1 MVKQRTA
8 ALALGVLLL
17 AALPAMA
24 ANLLSGPAVYED
36 IHRGFPGLE
45 TAVFAAALRG
55 AADLAAVVSL
65 GAVVAVLFLHPR
77 AKRTADH
84 VRFGPDLS
92 VLTWASGAW
101 TVLAAAN
108 LIVAAPES
116 NGLGMGRL
124 LEPGAFGPLYMFGY
138 MPRAWTVTLIGA
150 LVLWLCSYWGSR
162 WTTLLPGLWAGVIG
176 ALAPVV
182 VGQILV
188 GPNHDFGGDAGALQ
202 TIAVGVLLGPV
213 LVVAAMQLIR
223 VGDAGKFPV
232 DVRRV
237 VQVGLVGAGFVLA
250 TELVVT
256 WFKLAGSSP
265 WESVTGILALMR
277 LSLLAALVVM
287 LVLMQRRSQRRMA
300 VPALLITLWVAIGA
314 AMTRIPPPQY
324 FVPTSIPEVFMGFE
338 VPGPPTFATLMS
350 TGRLNLLF
358 AFLAVTGISSYLA
371 MVITLRRRGTSW
383 PLSRVLLWCGGW
395 LVVLAATSSGFGKYS
410 APDFGVHMVVHMSLS
425 MLAPILLVQGGV
437 ITLILRTARVDR
449 RRAGVHSW
457 VTQILHWRLLRVLY
471 HPAFVFIIFIG
482 SYYGLYF
489 TPLFETMMSVHWAHQ
504 LMNLHFLATGY
515 AYYSLIIGV
524 DRPPRPLPHIGKLG
538 YTFAAMPFH
547 AFFGVAIISAPSL
560 FAENYYRSLALPWA
574 DLERSQ
580 QTAGAVAWAGGE
592 IPLIIAIVALCIQ
605 WARQDDKEARRRD
618 RHLDRGLDTEFDAYN
633 DMLKRLSDRE
643 RT

>member
-1 MVKQRTA
+1 MKQRVVL
-8 ALALGVLLL
+8 LAVGSLLL
-17 AALPAMA
+17 AALPAVA

-36 IHRGFPGLE
+36 IHREFPGLG
-45 TAVFAAALRG
+45 TAVVAAGLRG
-55 AADLAAVVSL
+55 AADLAALVSL

-77 AKRTADH
+77 SIRSASS
-84 VRFGPDLS
+84 VRFGPDLTL
-92 VLTWASGAW
+92 LTWASGAW
-101 TVLAAAN
+101 VVLAAAN
-108 LIVAAPES
+108 VIVSAPES

-124 LEPGAFGPLYMFGY
+124 LEPGSFGPLYMFGY
-138 MPRAWTVTLIGA
+138 MPRAWTVTLVGA
-150 LVLWLCSYWGSR
+150 LVLWLCSYWGTR
-162 WTTLLPGLWAGVIG
+162 WTTLLPGLWAGIVG

-188 GPNHDFGGDAGALQ
+188 GPDHDIGGDAGALQ
-202 TIAVGVLLGPV
+202 VIAGGVLLGPI
-213 LVVAAMQLIR
+213 LVTAALQVIR
-223 VGDAGKFPV
+223 HDEGGRLPLLVG
-232 DVRRV
+232 RV
-237 VQVGLVGAGFVLA
+237 SRMGLVGAAVVLV

-256 WFKLAGSSP
+256 WFKLAGTTP
-265 WESVTGILALMR
+265 WGSVTGVLALVR
-277 LSLLAALVVM
+277 LALLVALIVALVVM
-287 LVLMQRRSQRRMA
+287 QRRSVHRMA
-300 VPALLITLWVAIGA
+300 VPALLIITWVAIGA

-324 FVPTSIPEVFMGFE
+324 FVPTSIPQVFMGFE
-338 VPGPPTFATLMS
+338 VPDAPTLGTLMS
-350 TGRLNLLF
+350 TWRLNLLF
-358 AFLAVTGISSYLA
+358 AVLAVAGIAFYLA
-371 MVITLRRRGTSW
+371 MVIALRRRGTSW
-383 PLSRVLLWCGGW
+383 PISRVLLWCGGW

-437 ITLILRTARVDR
+437 ITLVLRTARVDR

-633 DMLKRLSDRE
+633 DMLKKLSDRE
-643 RT
+643 RTR

>member
-1 MVKQRTA
+1 MKQNA
-8 ALALGVLLL
+8 VALAVGALLL
-17 AALPAMA
+17 AAAAPVA

-36 IHRGFPGLE
+36 LHRSYPGVA
-45 TAVFAAALRG
+45 TAVAAAALRG

-65 GAVVAVLFLHPR
+65 GAAATVLFLHPR
-77 AKRTADH
+77 TARTAH
-84 VRFGPDLS
+84 ELRSSPDLS
-92 VLTWASGAW
+92 ILMWASGTW

-108 LIVAAPES
+108 LIVSAPES
-116 NGLGMGRL
+116 NGLPLSRL
-124 LEPGAFGPLYMFGY
+124 LEPGAFGVLYTFGY
-138 MPRAWTVTLIGA
+138 MPRAWTVTLVGA
-150 LVLWLCSYWGSR
+150 LVLWLCAYWGTR
-162 WTTLLPGLWAGVIG
+162 WTTLLPGLWAGAFA

-188 GPNHDFGGDAGALQ
+188 GPNHDIGGDAGALL
-202 TIAVGVLLGPV
+202 TVVAGVLLGPLLVTAALNVIHRGTPGRAPV
-213 LVVAAMQLIR
+213 LPRQIIR
-223 VGDAGKFPV
+223 
-232 DVRRV
+232 
-237 VQVGLVGAGFVLA
+237 VGLVGAAVVLA
-250 TELVVT
+250 LELVVT

-265 WESVTGILALMR
+265 FDTTTGLLSMSR
-277 LSLLAALVVM
+277 LVLLATLLIALAIM
-287 LVLMQRRSQRRMA
+287 GRHRPSTMIL
-300 VPALLITLWVAIGA
+300 PALLITAWIAVGA

-324 FVPTSIPEVFMGFE
+324 FVPTSIPQVTMGYD
-338 VPGPPTFATLMS
+338 VPDAPTLATLMS

-358 AFLAVTGISSYLA
+358 AVLATTGILAYLG
-371 MVITLRRRGTSW
+371 MVITLRRRGTAW
-383 PLSRVLLWCGGW
+383 PISRVLLWCSGW
-395 LVVLAATSSGFGKYS
+395 LVVLAATNSGFGRYS

-437 ITLILRTARVDR
+437 VTLILRTARIDR

-457 VTQILHWRLLRVLY
+457 VTQVLQWPLLRVLY
-471 HPAFVFIIFIG
+471 HPAIVFIVFIG

-489 TPLFETMMSVHWAHQ
+489 SPLFETMMSVHYAHQ
-504 LMNLHFLATGY
+504 LMNLHFLLTGC

-560 FAENYYRSLALPWA
+560 FAENYYRSLDLPWA

-633 DMLKRLSDRE
+633 DMLKTLSDRE
-643 RT
+643 RTR

>member
-1 MVKQRTA
+1 MKQRA
-8 ALALGVLLL
+8 VAVALGALIL
-17 AALPAMA
+17 AVLPAMA
-24 ANLLSGPAVYED
+24 ANLLSGPSVYED
-36 IHRGFPGLE
+36 IHRGFPGLA
-45 TAVFAAALRG
+45 TAMTAAALRG
-55 AADLAAVVSL
+55 ATDLAAMVSL
-65 GAVVAVLFLHPR
+65 GAVVSVLFLHPR
-77 AKRTADH
+77 PTSKAGR

-101 TVLAAAN
+101 TMLAAAN
-108 LIVAAPES
+108 VIVAAPES
-116 NGLGMGRL
+116 NGVELGRL
-124 LEPGAFGPLYMFGY
+124 LELGAFGPLYMFGY

-150 LVLWLCSYWGSR
+150 LILWLCSYWGSR
-162 WTTLLPGLWAGVIG
+162 WTTLLPGLWAGLIG

-188 GPNHDFGGDAGALQ
+188 GPNHDIGGDAGALQ
-202 TIAVGVLLGPV
+202 TIAAAVLLGPI
-213 LVVAAMQLIR
+213 LVTAAMQVIR
-223 VGDAGKFPV
+223 HGDPRKLPLEAG
-232 DVRRV
+232 RV
-237 VQVGLVGAGFVLA
+237 VLIGLTGAGIVLA

-256 WFKLAGSSP
+256 WFKLAGTSP
-265 WESVTGILALMR
+265 LGSVTGILALAR
-277 LSLLAALVVM
+277 LALLVALVVT
-287 LVLMQRRSQRRMA
+287 LVVLQRRNFHRMV
-300 VPALLITLWVAIGA
+300 VPALLITIWVTTGA

-324 FVPTSIPEVFMGFE
+324 FVPTSIPQVFMGFE
-338 VPGPPTFATLMS
+338 VPDPPSLDMLLG

-358 AFLAVTGISSYLA
+358 AVLAVTGIFSYLA
-371 MVITLRRRGTSW
+371 MTFVLRRRGTPW
-383 PLSRVLLWCGGW
+383 PISRVLLWCAGW

-457 VTQILHWRLLRVLY
+457 VTQILHWRLLRILY
-471 HPAFVFIIFIG
+471 HPGIVFIIFIG

-489 TPLFETMMSVHWAHQ
+489 SPLFGTMMRFHWAHQ

-547 AFFGVAIISAPSL
+547 AFFGVAIISSPTL
-560 FAENYYRSLALPWA
+560 FAQTYYEYLDLPWA

-633 DMLKRLSDRE
+633 DMLKKLSDRE
-643 RT
+643 RTQ

>member
-1 MVKQRTA
+1 MVKQRA
-8 ALALGVLLL
+8 VAFALGALLV
-17 AALPAMA
+17 AILPAMA
-24 ANLLSGPAVYED
+24 ANLLGGPSVYED
-36 IHRGFPGLE
+36 IHRGFPGTG
-45 TAVFAAALRG
+45 TAVTAAALRG
-55 AADLAAVVSL
+55 AADLAAVTSL

-77 AKRTADH
+77 GKSEAGRL
-84 VRFGPDLS
+84 RFGPDLRL
-92 VLTWASGAW
+92 LTWASGAW

-116 NGLGMGRL
+116 NGVELGRL
-124 LEPGAFGPLYMFGY
+124 LEPGAFGPLYTFGY
-138 MPRAWTVTLIGA
+138 MPRAWTVTLFGA
-150 LVLWLCSYWGSR
+150 LVLWLCSYWGTR
-162 WTTLLPGLWAGVIG
+162 WTTLLPGLWAGIIG

-188 GPNHDFGGDAGALQ
+188 GPNHDIGGDAGALQ
-202 TIAVGVLLGPV
+202 TIAAGVLLGPV
-213 LVVAAMQLIR
+213 LVTAAVRLIR
-223 VGDAGKFPV
+223 SGERGPLDEGLVL
-232 DVRRV
+232 R
-237 VQVGLVGAGFVLA
+237 VGLVGAVAVLA
-250 TELVVT
+250 AELVVT
-256 WFKLAGSSP
+256 WFKLAGSDP
-265 WESVTGILALMR
+265 WASVTGVLTLVRLA
-277 LSLLAALVVM
+277 LLAALVVS
-287 LVLMQRRSQRRMA
+287 LVVMRRRGSHRMA
-300 VPALLITLWVAIGA
+300 VPALLITVWVAIGA

-338 VPGPPTFATLMS
+338 VPDAPTFATLMS

-358 AFLAVTGISSYLA
+358 AVLAVVGIASYLA
-371 MVITLRRRGTSW
+371 MVIVLRRRGTRW
-383 PLSRVLLWCGGW
+383 PISRVLLWCGGW

-437 ITLILRTARVDR
+437 ITLILRTARADR

-457 VTQILHWRLLRVLY
+457 VTQILHWRLLRSLY
-471 HPAFVFIIFIG
+471 HPAVVFIVFIG

-489 TPLFETMMSVHWAHQ
+489 TPLFGTMMRFHWAHQ

-547 AFFGVAIISAPSL
+547 AFFGVAIYSSPTL
-560 FAENYYRSLALPWA
+560 FAQTYYDYLALPWA
-574 DLERSQ
+574 NLWESQ
-580 QTAGAVAWAGGE
+580 KMAGAVAWAGGE

-643 RT
+643 RTR